1 MNLASISENKTIE
14 KRIAITPEIAKKYI
28 NLGFNL
34 SLQSGYG
41 EHLGFK
47 DDDYKDMGVN
57 ILDDEKKI
65 LDNADLIVQLGLP
78 EDNKLIYLKE
88 NKNLIGTLNSFLN
101 KEKLQSLRSKKV
113 NCFSLELLPRIT
125 RAQSMDILSSQA
137 NLAGYK
143 AVIEAFQIY
152 EKAIPMM
159 MTAAGT
165 IPAAKVL
172 IVGAGVAGLQAI
184 ATAKRMG
191 AIVFATDVR
200 MASKEQVES
209 LGGKFL
215 TVEGAENLETEGG
228 YAKEASE
235 DFKKKQEEL
244 LSETLKKI
252 DIVICTA
259 LIPGREAPKII
270 KEEMFKNLQ
279 QGSVIYDLAAIQGGN
294 TAFTEVDKIVE
305 KNGVKI
311 LGERNILNKLP
322 VSASNLYAK
331 NVFNFIS
338 NLYDKEKNKLNINLE
353 DEIIE
358 KTLIK

>member
-1 MNLASISENKTIE
+1 MNLASVSEIHNIE

-28 NLGFNL
+28 SLGFNL
-34 SLQSGYG
+34 TLPNNYG
-41 EHLGFK
+41 THLGFS
-47 DDDYKDMGVN
+47 DEDYKNFGVN
-57 ILDDEKKI
+57 F
-65 LDNADLIVQLGLP
+65 LDNEDDIIKNSEIVIQLGLP
-78 EDNKLIYLKE
+78 EEKKLSLFKE
-88 NKNLIGTLNSFLN
+88 NQTLIGSLNSFLN
-101 KEKLQSLRSKKV
+101 KEKLENLKSRKI

-143 AVIEAFQIY
+143 AVVEAFKVY

-172 IVGAGVAGLQAI
+172 VVGAGVAGLQAI

-191 AIVFATDVR
+191 AVVYATDVR

-215 TVEGAENLETEGG
+215 TVKGSENLETEGG
-228 YAKEASE
+228 YAKEASDE
-235 DFKKKQEEL
+235 FKQKQEEL
-244 LSETLKKI
+244 LTETLKKI
-252 DIVICTA
+252 DIIICTA
-259 LIPGREAPKII
+259 LIPGRVAPKII
-270 KEEMFKNLQ
+270 KEDMFKNLLP
-279 QGSVIYDLAAIQGGN
+279 GSVIYDLAAVQGGN
-294 TAFTEVDKIVE
+294 TVFTKVDKTVE
-305 KNGVKI
+305 KDGVKI
-311 LGERNILNKLP
+311 IGEANILNKLP
-322 VSASNLYAK
+322 VSASNLYAN
-331 NVFNFIS
+331 NVFNFVS
-338 NLYDKEKNKLNINLE
+338 NLYDKENKKININLE

>member
-1 MNLASISENKTIE
+1 MNLASISEKYNIE

-28 NLGFNL
+28 SLGFNL
-34 SLQSGYG
+34 TLANNYG
-41 EHLGFK
+41 THLGFR
-47 DDDYKDMGVN
+47 DEDYKILGVN
-57 ILDDEKKI
+57 F
-65 LDNADLIVQLGLP
+65 LDNEDDIIKNSDIIIQLGLP
-78 EDNKLIYLKE
+78 EEKKLLLLKE
-88 NKNLIGTLNSFLN
+88 NQTLIGSLNVFLN
-101 KEKLQSLRSKKV
+101 REKLENLKSRKI

-143 AVIEAFQIY
+143 AVVEAFQVY

-172 IVGAGVAGLQAI
+172 VVGAGVAGLQAI

-191 AIVFATDVR
+191 AVVFATDVR

-215 TVEGAENLETEGG
+215 TVEGSENLETEGG
-228 YAKEASE
+228 YAKEASDE
-235 DFKKKQEEL
+235 FKQKQEEL
-244 LSETLKKI
+244 LTETLKKI
-252 DIVICTA
+252 DIIICTA

-270 KEEMFKNLQ
+270 KEDMFKNLQ
-279 QGSVIYDLAAIQGGN
+279 PGSVIYDLAAVQGGN
-294 TAFTEVDKIVE
+294 TVFTEVDKTIE
-305 KNGVKI
+305 KDGVKI
-311 LGERNILNKLP
+311 LGEANILNKLP

-338 NLYDKEKNKLNINLE
+338 NLYDKENKKLNINLE